1 MAEFSIKVNQS
12 LVTKTLNQIKPYP
25 YPVFKY
31 PTPKVS
37 EKFKDNFKDGISI
50 SYKEMEEYTMKAFR
64 LLQNQGDTFF
74 SKEDINEKYEDN
86 DEIQDIISL
95 IKYKKGEKENPELEK
110 KNINYIEEK
119 KEAVVY
125 ATLLSANYIIQNGRL
140 FTAEEDAELLEQA
153 QLISKTETKDI
164 DNFLFLEPFNKGLGS
179 FLKKIWKKGKNFFRR
194 IVKWTRKQLEKIIK
208 LKVELKSLEIEMM
221 ERPDFILGNP
231 LKIRN
236 LKLNVRK
243 ISVNIRYKLF
253 GKWGRIT
260 FTASDLV
267 ELHTSAK
274 FGLITDDN
282 KVYVLP
288 KFDKVRFKINL
299 LGVSITIGLTKIV
312 NLILSIN
319 GKLLVYDLKNLIT
332 PMQVKGLEYSV
343 KENGVDIPQSNQ
355 SISMNVDIDIK
366 RKE

>member
-25 YPVFKY
+25 YSVFKY
-31 PTPKVS
+31 PTPKIS
-37 EKFKDNFKDGISI
+37 EERLKKDSENSISI
-50 SYKEMEEYTMKAFR
+50 SHKEMEEYTSEAFK

-74 SKEDINEKYEDN
+74 SKDDINEKYEDN

-95 IKYKKGEKENPELEK
+95 IRYKKDKKRNPELEK
-110 KNINYIEEK
+110 KSIDYINEK

-140 FTAEEDAELLEQA
+140 YTSEEDAELLAQA
-153 QLISKTETKDI
+153 QLISETTDI
-164 DNFLFLEPFNKGLGS
+164 DNFLFLDTFDKGLGG
-179 FLKKIWKKGKNFFRR
+179 FLKKIWRKGKSFFGRL
-194 IVKWTRKQLEKIIK
+194 VKWTKRQLGKIIK
-208 LKVELKSLEIEMM
+208 VKPELKVLEIEMM
-221 ERPDFILGNP
+221 ERPDFLLGNP

-243 ISVNIRYKLF
+243 ISVNIRYRLF

-274 FGLITDDN
+274 FGLITDDSE
-282 KVYVLP
+282 VYILP
-288 KFDKVRFKINL
+288 KFDKIRLKINL
-299 LGVSITIGLTKIV
+299 LGVSITRCLTKIV
-312 NLILSIN
+312 NLILSIH
-319 GKLLVYDLKNLIT
+319 GKLPVYDLKNLIT

-343 KENGVDIPQSNQ
+343 KEDGIDIPQSNQ
-355 SISMNVDIDIK
+355 SITMNVHIDVK